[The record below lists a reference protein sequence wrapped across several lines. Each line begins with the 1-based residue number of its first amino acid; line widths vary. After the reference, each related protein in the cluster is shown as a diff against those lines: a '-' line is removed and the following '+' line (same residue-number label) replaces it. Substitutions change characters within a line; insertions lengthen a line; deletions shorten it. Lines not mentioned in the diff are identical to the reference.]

1 MIRIGNTMEIRKAYD
16 RTRTQTPIRGE
27 SLTSQA
33 HKQECDINRIMQK
46 WAKTGTVEHRNTFEG
61 QYGNFTETPGDY
73 HEAMNQ
79 VVQANEMFE
88 GLPSGI
94 RRRFGNDPGA
104 FLDFVQDAKN
114 YDQLI
119 DMGLATKRPE
129 SAPDSLSERA
139 MAKAPRTPPKGEKT
153 ASDEAENPL

>member
-1 MIRIGNTMEIRKAYD
+1 MEIRRAYD
-16 RTRTQTPIRGE
+16 RIRTQTPIVGE

-33 HKQECDINRIMQK
+33 HKQECDINRIMLK
-46 WAKTGTVEHRNTFEG
+46 WAKTGTIEHRNTFDG
-61 QYGNFTETPGDY
+61 QYGDFTDSPGDY

-88 GLPSGI
+88 GLPSAI

-114 YDQLI
+114 VDQMI

-139 MAKAPRTPPKGEKT
+139 KAKAPPTPPKGEK
-153 ASDEAENPL
+153 EAPEGA

>member
-1 MIRIGNTMEIRKAYD
+1 MEIRRAYE
-16 RTRTQTPIRGE
+16 RTRTQTPIKGE

-33 HKQECDINRIMQK
+33 HKDECDINRIMLK

-61 QYGNFTETPGDY
+61 QYGDFTETPGDY
-73 HEAMNQ
+73 HEAMTQ

-88 GLPSGI
+88 GLPSQI

-104 FLDFVQDAKN
+104 FLDFVQDPKN
-114 YDQLI
+114 VDQMI
-119 DMGLATKRPE
+119 DMGLATERPQ

-139 MAKAPRTPPKGEKT
+139 KAKAPPTPPKGEKE
-153 ASDEAENPL
+153 ASQEAD